1 MNKKILGIMSLVVI
15 GGLCFAPYLAL
26 AAPTPPSVGLTP
38 SPTDPPNIDP
48 NALLAVIIRYVFGFM
63 IVVVVLMLMI
73 SAYMFVTAGG
83 SPEQVGKA
91 KNFLIYALIGL
102 AVAVLARGLV
112 GIVLTMLWGASTT

>member
-1 MNKKILGIMSLVVI
+1 MYI
-15 GGLCFAPYLAL
+15 
-26 AAPTPPSVGLTP
+26 
-38 SPTDPPNIDP
+38 
-48 NALLAVIIRYVFGFM
+48 FGFL

-83 SPEQVGKA
+83 NPEQVTKA

-112 GIVLTMLWGASTT
+112 GLVLTMLWGTA

>member
-15 GGLCFAPYLAL
+15 GGLCFAPLLAL
-26 AAPTPPSVGLTP
+26 AAASPPTVTLTP
-38 SPTDPPNIDP
+38 SPTEPPDLDP
-48 NALLAVIIRYVFGFM
+48 NLLLQEIIKYIFGFL

-83 SPEQVGKA
+83 NPEQVTKA

-112 GIVLTMLWGASTT
+112 GVVLTMLWGATTK